1 MWRLSDIKI
10 NESLSDESCV
20 ITPAHPWVYGVG
32 QQTSNGIYLSP
43 ENAVSYLVNQL
54 SLVASDTSEVVI
66 FLVAGSG
73 HDDFMQSLGALA
85 DVLPVPAITQVKR
98 LAQSAAALLSE
109 RMIIP
114 SPAAAL
120 SASVQFSTPTTRAA
134 QNAVRVAE
142 AQAQAAS
149 GFSLAGAK
157 AALADFIRE
166 RAGILEE
173 VASGLDALKSKSAR
187 AWTFSGQGDIT
198 TTLRSMMKGIPAASA
213 VHCAA
218 VMMVGEN
225 LDGIRGMIHELD
237 SDAGA

>member
-1 MWRLSDIKI
+1 MWKLSEIKFS
-10 NESLSDESCV
+10 EAFSPESCA
-20 ITPAHPWVYGVG
+20 IIPAHAWVYGLG
-32 QQTSNGIYLSP
+32 QQTPGGIYLSP
-43 ENAVSYLVNQL
+43 GNAIAYLAKQL
-54 SLVASDTSEVVI
+54 ANIVHGTDVVI
-66 FLVAGSG
+66 LMVDGNG
-73 HDDFMQSLGALA
+73 HDDYVQSLGALA
-85 DVLPVPAITQVKR
+85 DVLPIPAMTQVKR

-109 RMIIP
+109 RMMIP

-120 SASVQFSTPTTRAA
+120 ASAVPFSTPTTRAA
-134 QNAVRVAE
+134 LNAMRVAE

-149 GFSLAGAK
+149 GFSLADTK
-157 AALADFIRE
+157 AALADFTRE
-166 RAGILEE
+166 RTGILDE
-173 VASGLDALKSKSAR
+173 VASGLDALKTKSAR

-198 TTLRSMMKGIPAASA
+198 TTLRSMMKDIPAASA